1 MPSRVDEN
9 GLLRQEGKV
18 LDLRSAADESDN
30 LTAQPSPVPAP
41 ALVPKYLRSA
51 LWAAGFSFSRGALL
65 CEVPYSPLLPHLFFG
80 EELSMA
86 ARRVNGY
93 FLTVKQLVGNPFLS
107 ISTSK

>member
-9 GLLRQEGKV
+9 GFLRQEGKV
-18 LDLRSAADESDN
+18 LDLCSASDKFDN
-30 LTAQPSPVPAP
+30 LSGQPSPAPVPA
-41 ALVPKYLRSA
+41 LTPKYLRSA

-86 ARRVNGY
+86 AR
-93 FLTVKQLVGNPFLS
+93 
-107 ISTSK
+107 